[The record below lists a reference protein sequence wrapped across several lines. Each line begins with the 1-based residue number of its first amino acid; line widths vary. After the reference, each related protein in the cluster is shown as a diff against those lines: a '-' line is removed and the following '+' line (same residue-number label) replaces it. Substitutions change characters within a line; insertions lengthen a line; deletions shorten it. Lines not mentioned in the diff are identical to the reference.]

1 MAGFVERF
9 ARRFLVAAVQ
19 FHFQVF
25 SHMDGLDAAVAH
37 VFQRVLDGFALGIHN
52 GLFWCDDDFCFH
64 ARIRIV
70 RKAGG
75 RSEKFLSNAIEFSR
89 RLRHCVHMDAEQFE
103 EQTCNIGMER
113 KLTAPC
119 SIVIF
124 GASGDLTAR
133 KLIPAL
139 YHLFKDKLMPPAFR
153 VIGFARREKTD
164 ESWRQELRTALDQ
177 FSRTKPVDE
186 KVWKEFSANVFYC
199 MGDLMDASAYA
210 KLEQQLNSFKDP
222 QLRQNLLFYL
232 ATQPSQFGGIIE
244 QLHKAGLLHKEN
256 GEGWQR
262 LVIEKPFGHDLATA
276 KTLNSELTRFAQEE
290 QVYRIDHYLGKET
303 VQNIL
308 MFRFSNSIFERLWN
322 RDSVD
327 HVQITVS
334 EKLGVGDRGGYY
346 EEAGAL
352 RDMVQNHML
361 QVMALVS
368 MEPPVSLEAECI
380 RNEKVKLLKSIRPLT
395 PDDVA
400 RQIVRGQYFAGSVD
414 GQPRPGYRQE
424 PKVKPDSNVET
435 YMALELF
442 IDNWR
447 WSGVPFYLRT
457 GKNLP
462 MSASEV
468 RIQFR
473 PTPNVLFAAQCG
485 RKLDPN
491 ALTLRLQPNE
501 GISLRFNGKVPGMS
515 LGVRPVRMHFSYDS
529 EFGAYT
535 PEAYERLLLEAI
547 AGDATLFI
555 RRDEVETAWQI
566 VDSIRAGW
574 QNKPLTNREFYAA
587 GTWGPIAADE
597 LLAQS
602 GHAWHEPLVIK

>member
-1 MAGFVERF
+1 MRMNSANSPEATPGVLSEN
-9 ARRFLVAAVQ
+9 LEP
-19 FHFQVF
+19 F
-25 SHMDGLDAAVAH
+25 S
-37 VFQRVLDGFALGIHN
+37 I
-52 GLFWCDDDFCFH
+52 
-64 ARIRIV
+64 I
-70 RKAGG
+70 
-75 RSEKFLSNAIEFSR
+75 
-89 RLRHCVHMDAEQFE
+89 
-103 EQTCNIGMER
+103 
-113 KLTAPC
+113 
-119 SIVIF
+119 IF

-139 YHLFKDKLMPPAFR
+139 YHLYKDKQMPDAFR
-153 VIGFARREKTD
+153 IIGFARREKTD
-164 ESWRQELRTALDQ
+164 ESWRQELRAALDQ

-186 KVWKEFSANVFYC
+186 KIWAEFSKSIFYC
-199 MGDLMDASAYA
+199 TGDMTESAAYTR
-210 KLEQQLNSFKDP
+210 LEQQLSSFGQP

-232 ATQPSQFGGIIE
+232 ATQPSQFGIVAE
-244 QLHKAGLLHKEN
+244 QLHQAKLLQKKN
-256 GEGWQR
+256 GEAGSGR
-262 LVIEKPFGHDLATA
+262 IIVEKPFGHDLASA
-276 KTLNSELTRFAQEE
+276 QSLNHELTRFANEP
-290 QVYRIDHYLGKET
+290 QVFRIDHYLGKET

-308 MFRFSNSIFERLWN
+308 MFRFSNSIFEQLWN
-322 RDSVD
+322 RNSID

-346 EEAGAL
+346 EEAGAI

-361 QVMALVS
+361 QVLSLIA
-368 MEPPVSLEAECI
+368 MEPPVSLEAEAV
-380 RNEKVKLLKSIRPLT
+380 RDEKVKLLKSIRTLT
-395 PDDVA
+395 PADVA
-400 RQIVRGQYFAGSVD
+400 KQVVRGQYFAGSVD
-414 GQPRPGYRQE
+414 GKPRPGYRQE
-424 PKVKPDSNVET
+424 TKVKPDSNVET
-435 YMALELF
+435 FVALKLL

-485 RKLDPN
+485 SHLDAN

-501 GISLRFNGKVPGMS
+501 GITLHFNGKVPGMTI
-515 LGVRPVRMHFSYDS
+515 GVRPVRMHFSYDA

-547 AGDATLFI
+547 TGDATLFI

-574 QNKPLTNREFYAA
+574 QGKPLTNREFYAA
-587 GTWGPIAADE
+587 GTWGPIAADD

-602 GHAWHEPLVIK
+602 GHEWHEPQVIK